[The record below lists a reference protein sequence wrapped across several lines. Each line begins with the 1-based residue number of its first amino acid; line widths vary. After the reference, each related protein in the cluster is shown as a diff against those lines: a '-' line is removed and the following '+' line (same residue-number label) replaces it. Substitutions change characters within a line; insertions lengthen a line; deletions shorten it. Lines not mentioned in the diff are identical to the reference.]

1 MLSQLPFSNMLV
13 HSQAQL
19 MQPNVSS
26 MSTGFVVGCA
36 HACSS
41 LNSGLSQAESGSGR
55 DMQIRFVRII
65 AIGMILV
72 AATKI
77 VPLMGRYLLCNA
89 GCPVLVSNMHL
100 LCS

>member
-1 MLSQLPFSNMLV
+1 
-13 HSQAQL
+13 
-19 MQPNVSS
+19 
-26 MSTGFVVGCA
+26 
-36 HACSS
+36 
-41 LNSGLSQAESGSGR
+41 
-55 DMQIRFVRII
+55 MQIRFVRII

-77 VPLMGRYLLCNA
+77 VPLMGRYRLCNA